1 MLCFASFM
9 VRIVNNNSDDEVNEK
24 IMYEL
29 IRSVVRKNLE

>member
-1 MLCFASFM
+1 MLCFASSM